1 MPFNLLLLPLLG
13 GFIFT
18 RKWNKTH
25 YEFQRSENERLLLLA
40 SVAGF
45 SFLIIAFLVTSILRL
60 KFPELA
66 VWWNKHVPGPYSG
79 ASGLALFL
87 GAVGWIPLN
96 WFYTKER
103 QVSKLIEE
111 NGDRFELLLKKAQD
125 SVKMVSVTL
134 KNGKVYAGFVK
145 ATINP
150 ANRIRSIGIIPTRS
164 GYRDSGTKNL
174 IFNSEYAQVYEQL
187 TKEYDAAVDAIDLLE
202 DELKAR
208 SAYRETKVEEME
220 RVSAEARSDM
230 IDDPSAT
237 KVRGELNAIEEEIN
251 VLHDRIVKLESKLDK
266 LENITEDYETII
278 PVDEISILSI
288 YDHELYQQYF
298 ATQQAD

>member
-18 RKWNKTH
+18 HKWNKTH
-25 YEFQRSENERLLLLA
+25 YGFRRAENERLLLLA

-45 SFLIIAFLVTSILRL
+45 IFLIIAFIITSILRL
-60 KFPELA
+60 KFPWLS
-66 VWWNKHVPGPYSG
+66 VWWNKHIPGPYSG
-79 ASGLALFL
+79 ASGLAFTL
-87 GAVGWIPLN
+87 GALGWIPLN
-96 WFYTKER
+96 WFYTRER

-125 SVKMVSVTL
+125 AEKMVSVTL

-164 GYRDSGTKNL
+164 GYRDNSLKNL
-174 IFNSEYAQVYEQL
+174 VFTSEYAPVYEQL
-187 TKEYDAAVDAIDLLE
+187 TKEYDAAIEELGQLQAKLE
-202 DELKAR
+202 AL
-208 SAYRETKVEEME
+208 SACRETKAEEME
-220 RVSAEARSDM
+220 RVSAEARTDV
-230 IDDPSAT
+230 IDDPNAT
-237 KVRGELNAIEEEIN
+237 KVRGELNAIDDEIN
-251 VLHDRIVKLESKLDK
+251 ALHDQIVNLENRLDK
-266 LENITEDYETII
+266 LEKITEDYETII

-298 ATQQAD
+298 TTQ